1 METQNLTSQEDREE
15 RENASNMEFDN
26 MSEEEEQEEDGVI
39 GTQMLPQIHLHTEGL
54 ALQKPSS
61 NGLQTLENRI
71 GLQNWVKQ

>member
-1 METQNLTSQEDREE
+1 METQNLTSQEDHVE

-26 MSEEEEQEEDGVI
+26 MSEEEQEQGVI

-71 GLQNWVKQ
+71 GLQN

>member
-1 METQNLTSQEDREE
+1 
-15 RENASNMEFDN
+15 MEFDN
-26 MSEEEEQEEDGVI
+26 MSEEQEQEQGGVI

-71 GLQNWVKQ
+71 GLQN

>member
-1 METQNLTSQEDREE
+1 METQNLTSQEDHEE

-26 MSEEEEQEEDGVI
+26 MSEEQEQEQGGVI

-71 GLQNWVKQ
+71 WLQN